1 MDILQ
6 AKELVVKAGKEVVA
20 SGLIARTWGNISM
33 RVSENQFV
41 ITPSG
46 RAYET
51 LTPDEIVLMNINDLT
66 YEGDIKP
73 SSEKGIHAEAYKL
86 RPEVNFVIH
95 THQMQA
101 SVIGALGFD
110 INTVSEKSAKIVGN
124 DVPLASYGLPG
135 TGKLRKGV
143 VEAIKRTDSKAI
155 LMAHHGA
162 LCMGVD
168 YEDAFKVASELEVIC
183 EDNLRQK
190 YNNLTGSIAE
200 SMDSLATY
208 IGEKFANKD
217 VTSLTKFEACN
228 SERDGSVFNIS
239 SVDGDGKIT
248 RIDIKTGELVAGD
261 NYPDSAEL
269 HRAIYKKRDDVNYI
283 VHNTSAPVTAIS
295 TVGKTMKPLLD
306 DFAQLVGVTVKHA
319 EFNPNNTL
327 KTSKKVIKALKGR
340 NAVLLDNNGAICVAG
355 SEYDA
360 TAVDMVMEKGCKTQ
374 VGAYLYSNVKPINPI
389 ETRLMRFIYLK
400 KYSKKASEK

>member
-1 MDILQ
+1 MDILE
-6 AKELVVKAGKEVVA
+6 AKELVIRAGKEVVA
-20 SGLIARTWGNISM
+20 SGLIARTWGNISC
-33 RVSENQFV
+33 RVSDTQFV

-46 RAYET
+46 KPYET
-51 LTPDEIVLMNINDLT
+51 LTPDEIVLVNIADLS
-66 YEGDIKP
+66 YDGNVKP

-110 INTVSEKSAKIVGN
+110 INEVSKKSAEIVGN

-135 TGKLRKGV
+135 TGKLREGV
-143 VEAIKRTDSKAI
+143 VAAIKRTDSKAV

-168 YEDAFKVASELEVIC
+168 YDEAFKVAAELENIC
-183 EDNLRQK
+183 DDCLRKK
-190 YNNLTGSIAE
+190 YNQVTGKVAENISSISE
-200 SMDSLATY
+200 Y
-208 IGEKFANKD
+208 IGEKFADAKAQEAVEFD
-217 VTSLTKFEACN
+217 ACN

-261 NYPDSAEL
+261 EYPDSAEL
-269 HRAIYKKRDDVNYI
+269 HRTIYKKREDVNYI
-283 VHNTSAPVTAIS
+283 VHNTTPAVMAIS
-295 TVGKTMKPLLD
+295 KAGKTMKPLLD
-306 DFAQLVGVTVKHA
+306 DFAQLVGVTVRHA
-319 EFNPNNTL
+319 AYNPNNTL
-327 KTSKKVIKALKGR
+327 KSSKKITKALKGR

-360 TAVDMVMEKGCKTQ
+360 TAVEMVMEKGCKTQ
-374 VGAYLYSNVKPINPI
+374 VGANLFGTAKRISPI
-389 ETRLMRFIYLK
+389 ETRLMRFIYLQ
-400 KYSKKASEK
+400 KYSKQAK